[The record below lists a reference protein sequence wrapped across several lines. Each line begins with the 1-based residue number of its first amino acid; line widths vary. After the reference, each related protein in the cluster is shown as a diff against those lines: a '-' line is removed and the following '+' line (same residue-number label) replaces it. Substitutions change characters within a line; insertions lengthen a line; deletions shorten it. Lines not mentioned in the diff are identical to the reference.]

1 MIIVVIKNIGQ
12 FLPFAFSFLCNFQKH
27 IYRILHFISLFLVVL
42 GFYSQNLILEGPKLN
57 YVRSSACSLNN
68 FSICILYYSIRAAA
82 FKTEYE

>member
-57 YVRSSACSLNN
+57 YVMIKCLQ
-68 FSICILYYSIRAAA
+68 
-82 FKTEYE
+82 FKQLFHMYTLL